1 MNPLFYDLS
10 QKAEDITDQ
19 LYSRKLSGESWQDI
33 FRQKYGE
40 LIVSKC
46 IEMIE
51 PDREHRRDAKWG
63 YKGGEEGVE
72 LLDVCVRAIKEHF
85 GMEKE
90 K

>member
-40 LIVSKC
+40 LIV
-46 IEMIE
+46 
-51 PDREHRRDAKWG
+51 
-63 YKGGEEGVE
+63 EE
-72 LLDVCVRAIKEHF
+72 CVKVSDWAAHYTASYNIKKHF
-85 GMEKE
+85 GMEE
-90 K
+90 KK

>member
-19 LYSRKLSGESWQDI
+19 MYSRKLSGESWQDI

-40 LIVSKC
+40 LIV
-46 IEMIE
+46 
-51 PDREHRRDAKWG
+51 
-63 YKGGEEGVE
+63 EE
-72 LLDVCVRAIKEHF
+72 CVKVSNFSHESDMYPGAVIKKYF
-85 GMEKE
+85 GMEEE

>member
-40 LIVSKC
+40 LIV
-46 IEMIE
+46 
-51 PDREHRRDAKWG
+51 
-63 YKGGEEGVE
+63 EE
-72 LLDVCVRAIKEHF
+72 CVKVSNFSHESDMYPGAVIKEHF
-85 GMEKE
+85 GMEE
-90 K
+90 KK